1 MTNEEACADAVGV
14 PTPLQSKANKMM
26 KRIALAAA
34 LCALAG
40 CAVPI
45 HTQAQA
51 LCETRVKRITNFE
64 AAYFEY
70 RLNKG
75 ESPREAFAAASKQY
89 PNEAGEFLMSPGAV
103 NAMLTLEHNLYG
115 QPAQVAENPSPNWA
129 DCGPTQYLV
138 FGAGGDTGGPVPTA
152 PQTDFGGQFGQPV
165 ISSSDCI
172 GAVVN
177 GVCQGTP
184 APGAPMAT
192 CHGQMVAGVCTG
204 PMF

>member
-115 QPAQVAENPSPNWA
+115 QPTQVAENPDPNWA
-129 DCGPTQYLV
+129 NCGPTRYLV
-138 FGAGGDTGGPVPTA
+138 FGAGGGAGGPDVTA
-152 PQTDFGGQFGQPV
+152 PPLAPDPLGIGSGGG
-165 ISSSDCI
+165 
-172 GAVVN
+172 GAWSAV
-177 GVCQGTP
+177 G
-184 APGAPMAT
+184 PG
-192 CHGQMVAGVCTG
+192 GVAGGAGGAWSGAG
-204 PMF
+204 PGWAASGVGGPP